1 MFCAAQVQCFMF
13 YESLSAAVESDRK
26 WPTMYYS
33 EPYTKLRGINKVN
46 SQTLFPPQVWKCCNT
61 RESIA
66 VKVRGG
72 KLNGEVQGNLKKV
85 VEAWDALP
93 LVVDE
98 MDTIVVFKM
107 ILDRYMEV
115 QGIGDGSCTGS

>member
-1 MFCAAQVQCFMF
+1 M
-13 YESLSAAVESDRK
+13 
-26 WPTMYYS
+26 
-33 EPYTKLRGINKVN
+33 
-46 SQTLFPPQVWKCCNT
+46 
-61 RESIA
+61 
-66 VKVRGG
+66 
-72 KLNGEVQGNLKKV
+72 
-85 VEAWDALP
+85 VEAWYALP